1 MEMRIG
7 AEVGLKKAAA
17 YETPRV
23 KLTENPA
30 ALPGSDQT
38 NRQAEE
44 SRSQSQALKPTD
56 GVQRYQL
63 LGNTINMQA

>member
-17 YETPRV
+17 YEPPRI

-30 ALPGSDQT
+30 SLPGSDQT
-38 NRQAEE
+38 NRGAEE
-44 SRSQSQALKPTD
+44 SQSAAQALKPTD

-63 LGNTINMQA
+63 IGNTINMQA